1 MSWQPVPV
9 SPTGKLPRCVGGE
22 ACQRPPVRS
31 YETSSQR
38 NSLEILQGVDGFP
51 FSSSHLTSGSAV
63 SAPSFYVLTQPPSN
77 LRVSILS
84 VLTFTGCFYPRTA
97 PREFCL
103 YLTFPRT
110 QSVRPTSWVS
120 SFKTIL
126 PCVFSNTTKPSGSRP
141 ELY

>member
-1 MSWQPVPV
+1 MATIPV

-38 NSLEILQGVDGFP
+38 NSLEILQDMAGFP
-51 FSSSHLTSGSAV
+51 FSSFHLTSGSAV

-84 VLTFTGCFYPRTA
+84 FLIFTGCFYPGTA

-103 YLTFPRT
+103 YLTFSRT
-110 QSVRPTSWVS
+110 QSVRPMSWVEFQDYFTVCL
-120 SFKTIL
+120 FKHDKAGYTA
-126 PCVFSNTTKPSGSRP
+126 SRP